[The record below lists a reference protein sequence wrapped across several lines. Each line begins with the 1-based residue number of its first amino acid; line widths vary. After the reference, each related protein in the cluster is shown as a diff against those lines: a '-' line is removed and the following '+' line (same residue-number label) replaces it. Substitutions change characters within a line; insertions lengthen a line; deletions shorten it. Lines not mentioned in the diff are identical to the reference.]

1 MATKEEQS
9 KIGSRNVSSSKVHE
23 RRVAHLLSE
32 WSGRDFRRRRVEGRA
47 SDTVLRDLTG
57 DVVPADA
64 ANRCKFNIEA
74 KKGEGYTFTSL
85 LQNYRTCKISEAYHQ
100 STYDAQLA
108 SKALG
113 LSMMPMVF
121 FKPHP
126 NFDFIIIQ
134 ATAFTECLLKP
145 KNDLEGT
152 GLGEQW
158 PWFPTL
164 YFNVYD
170 YCGELTFNI
179 SHTKNRKNRVMVP
192 LQLKACFICTWAD
205 FAANVS
211 PDSFFFA
218 RAQCPAA
225 AVENKS
231 ESLSPSQSTQR
242 S

>member
-9 KIGSRNVSSSKVHE
+9 QIGKRNVGSSKVHE
-23 RRVAHLLSE
+23 RRVAHLLTE
-32 WSGRDFRRRRVEGRA
+32 WSGRDFRRRRVEGRT

-64 ANRCKFNIEA
+64 AHRCRFNIEA
-74 KKGEGYTFTSL
+74 KKGVGYTFTSL
-85 LQNYRTCKISEAYHQ
+85 LQNYKTCKISEAYHQ

-108 SKALG
+108 STALG
-113 LSMMPMVF
+113 LQLLPLVF

-126 NFDFIIIQ
+126 NFDFMIIQ
-134 ATAFTECLLKP
+134 ATAFTDCILKP
-145 KNDLEGT
+145 NRNLEGT
-152 GLGEQW
+152 KLDVGW

-170 YCGELTFNI
+170 WCGELTFNI

-192 LQLKACFICTWAD
+192 LQLKACFICAWSD
-205 FAANVS
+205 FAANIA

-218 RAQCPAA
+218 KDQ
-225 AVENKS
+225 
-231 ESLSPSQSTQR
+231 
-242 S
+242 